1 MQDEKDQRIR
11 ELTLELSNER
21 QQCKRRC
28 AAYQEQ
34 LHMVLKYI
42 EDHTDHMSRRVK
54 DIVHNV
60 REPEEEEE
68 QVSDL

>member
-1 MQDEKDQRIR
+1 MR
-11 ELTLELSNER
+11 E
-21 QQCKRRC
+21 QCKRRC

-42 EDHTDHMSRRVK
+42 EEHTDHMSRRVK